1 MFKIANLTDTNKRI
15 RLIALDSAMS
25 NIDDSTGAVAKDGR
39 NVLLCL
45 APKDEP
51 NHVSRN
57 IIIGNEDYDSNLA
70 YWQSLE
76 LKQTE
81 NTRLFHKHPTIPVP
95 YLDPNNHV
103 EETVELKGD
112 GTVAT
117 LKLNMR
123 APTLSIIEEDGINF
137 TALNYHPAGF
147 CLSENDPWEELFVI
161 SKLCKPDDVIYR
173 YTVDG
178 DELYSYETLASELA
192 ELDES
197 EYIYYRGT
205 FGASAQHGGRLHT
218 HEFFDQRGELFAKYC
233 YIPEFTTNIL
243 TPTNPISNDPVT
255 LSGLLGNFT
264 GTAILSSLV
273 TDKTLDNIGE
283 FISDYDEFYI
293 TKRPVM
299 IGGSTV
305 ELVNGRASVG
315 GDHSG
320 VAGRNVDFTVLSET
334 NDVQITLRETMD
346 AILTVRLVS
355 PTPIV
360 DHVVPTYP
368 GLELFV
374 EEQNVPELNFHVK
387 SISIR
392 LKSSNGVEIT

>member
-1 MFKIANLTDTNKRI
+1 MKIQNTTQSNKRI
-15 RLIALDSAMS
+15 RLTALDSAMS
-25 NIDDSTGAVAKDGR
+25 NIDDSVGAIAKDGR
-39 NVLLCL
+39 DILICL
-45 APKDEP
+45 APNDEP
-51 NHVSRN
+51 NQVSRN
-57 IIIGNEDYDSNLA
+57 IIIGDEDYDSNLA

-81 NTRLFHKHPTIPVP
+81 DTSLFHKHPTIPAP
-95 YLDPNNHV
+95 YLDPNNRV

-117 LKLNMR
+117 LRLNIL
-123 APTLSIIEEDGINF
+123 APSLNVIEEGGINF
-137 TALNYHPAGF
+137 SVLNYQPNGF
-147 CLSENDPWEELFVI
+147 CLSENDPWDELLRI
-161 SKLCKPDDVIYR
+161 AKLCNPDDVIYR
-173 YTVDG
+173 FTIEG
-178 DELYSYETLASELA
+178 DELYGYETLASELA

-243 TPTNPISNDPVT
+243 TPTNLVSNDPVI

-264 GTAILSSLV
+264 GTAVLSSLV
-273 TDKTLDNIGE
+273 TDKSLDNVGE
-283 FISDYDEFYI
+283 FISDYDVSFT

-299 IGGSTV
+299 IGSSSV
-305 ELVNGRASVG
+305 ELNNGRVSGV
-315 GDHSG
+315 GDHTS

-346 AILTVRLVS
+346 AILTVRLIS
-355 PTPIV
+355 PSPIV

-374 EEQNVPELNFHVK
+374 GEQNVPELNFHVK
-387 SISIR
+387 TISIR